1 MKHYNTIG
9 VDLAKNIIQV
19 SVVSSSNKERLNKA
33 LTRKKFSEFL
43 AKQPSALVAFEACA
57 SAHYWGRVAIRFGH
71 EIKIIPA
78 KAIVAFRQGHKTD
91 KNDALAVA
99 EAANRPNIKVAP
111 HKGIEQQAMQSV
123 QRSREH
129 LVCERT
135 ALSNHLRGLLMEFGV
150 VIPQGF
156 AALTRCIP
164 EILEDG
170 ENELSDSYRPTLA
183 RLYERF
189 CRLQEDIQFM
199 DNEINT
205 LVKNNDTCRRLTR
218 LEGVGPISSV
228 LLFSSLGS
236 GEAFK
241 NGREFSAYV
250 GLTPKQFSSGGKVN
264 IVGIS
269 KHVANKRLRAVLIQ
283 GARAY
288 VHKLKEPKTAKDK
301 WLASLIERAG
311 CGRAAVALANKNVR
325 TAWALLTQGTEYNK
339 YQDKLMQAA

>member
-9 VDLAKNIIQV
+9 IDLAKNIIQV

-43 AKQPSALVAFEACA
+43 AKQQPALVAFEACA
-57 SAHYWGRVAIRFGH
+57 SAHYWARVAKRCGH
-71 EIKIIPA
+71 DIKIIPA

-111 HKGIEQQAMQSV
+111 HKDITQQAMQSV
-123 QRSREH
+123 QRSRDH

-135 ALSNHLRGLLMEFGV
+135 ALSNHLRGLLMEFGL

-170 ENELSDSYRPTLA
+170 ENELSDIYRPTLS

-189 CRLQEDIQFM
+189 CLLQDDILYIDKQIASLIK
-199 DNEINT
+199 D
-205 LVKNNDTCRRLTR
+205 NDTCRRLTK
-218 LEGVGPISSV
+218 LEGVGPISSI
-228 LLFSSLGS
+228 LLYSSLGS
-236 GEAFK
+236 GDAFK
-241 NGREFSAYV
+241 SGREYSAYV

-269 KHVANKRLRAVLIQ
+269 KHVANKKLRAVLIQ

-288 VHKLKEPKTAKDK
+288 VYKLKEPKTAKDK
-301 WLASLIERAG
+301 WLFALIERAG
-311 CGRAAVALANKNVR
+311 YGRAAVALANKNVR
-325 TAWALLTQGTEYNK
+325 TAWALLTQGTDYNK
-339 YQDKLMQAA
+339 YQDNLLQAA